1 MAGISTASSSVVT
14 AQPELSIHDGTV
26 TTTSIQVAQFFGKRH
41 DNVLR
46 AIRVLIR
53 EMASDDRLLNFEE
66 TCVETKIDGAMNTQ
80 GATRKDPAYRM
91 DREGFMLLAMGFTG
105 KEALRWKLAFIAA
118 FNRMEAELQKPA
130 YDPARIQL
138 AHSLAA
144 QAAAQVTQTV
154 FDAIASG
161 RDSDWRRARY
171 MLGFAYDNSGQPSL
185 PHVQTLADGQMVASM
200 AELTQHII
208 NHDVAPSDAQL
219 AALATACTQQLT
231 HRAQFRER
239 KALAASAPAT
249 PAASVAPPAT
259 NRAVAATVPPHIGSD
274 GKPLPPGT
282 FRAVFV

>member
-1 MAGISTASSSVVT
+1 MAGISTVTSSAVT
-14 AQPELSIHDGTV
+14 TQPELSIHDGIV
-26 TTTSIQVAQFFGKRH
+26 TTTSDQVAQFFSKRH
-41 DNVLR
+41 DSVMR
-46 AIRVLIR
+46 AIRALER
-53 EMASDDRLLNFEE
+53 EMAGPDYVHNFVEVISDYKNGKGGSQ
-66 TCVETKIDGAMNTQ
+66 TSKS
-80 GATRKDPAYRM
+80 YRM
-91 DREGFMLLAMGFTG
+91 TREGFMLLAMGFTG
-105 KEALRWKLAFIAA
+105 KEALRWKLAYIAA
-118 FNRMEAELQKPA
+118 FNRMEVE
-130 YDPARIQL
+130 
-138 AHSLAA
+138 LAA

-154 FDAIASG
+154 FEAIASG
-161 RDSDWRRARY
+161 RNSDWRRARY

-200 AELTQHII
+200 SELTKHII

-231 HRAQFRER
+231 QRAQFRER

-259 NRAVAATVPPHIGSD
+259 TRAVAAPVPPHIGSD

>member
-1 MAGISTASSSVVT
+1 MADITLGSSASVVS
-14 AQPELSIHDGTV
+14 ARPELSIHDGTV
-26 TTTSIQVAQFFGKRH
+26 TTTSVQVAQFFGKRH

-53 EMASDDRLLNFEE
+53 ETVSEDRLLNFEE
-66 TCVETKIDGAMNTQ
+66 TVDVRENPSGGAPISM
-80 GATRKDPAYRM
+80 PAYRM

-154 FDAIASG
+154 FEAIASG
-161 RDSDWRRARY
+161 SNSDWRRARY

-208 NHDVAPSDAQL
+208 NHDVAPTDAQL

-231 HRAQFRER
+231 KRAQFRER

-249 PAASVAPPAT
+249 PVATPAT
-259 NRAVAATVPPHIGSD
+259 PRAVAAPVPPHIGSD